1 MKNKGGERLFQISRK
16 KRLFYVLYQPS
27 DNLAMWSPFLHNSRN
42 GFSFLFSLGKKRI
55 YLETQL
61 KEKSTDLF

>member
-1 MKNKGGERLFQISRK
+1 MKNKGAEGLFQISQK
-16 KRLFYVLYQPS
+16 DSLFYVLYQPS
-27 DNLAMWSPFLHNSRN
+27 DRSPFLHHSRK

-61 KEKSTDLF
+61 KGEFSDLF